1 MAYSKLHESSYDP
14 YYQVQSRT
22 YIYYSRY
29 PALKPAQTNN
39 NGRHLLRRL
48 GMYARL
54 AFVAGSAIV
63 VGGVLP
69 LALSYQLLFK
79 SLISNDCSGCMVI
92 GTRPYFEFDYIVS
105 TMLAVLGFMTPIV
118 VLFLLFRIMRNRV
131 WRHEL
136 FH

>member
-1 MAYSKLHESSYDP
+1 MSRSNLPESSYDP

-29 PALKPAQTNN
+29 PSVKPLKKTYTW
-39 NGRHLLRRL
+39 RHQLRRI

-63 VGGVLP
+63 VGGILP
-69 LALSYQLLFK
+69 LALSYQLFFR
-79 SLISNDCSGCMVI
+79 SLIDNNCSSCMVI
-92 GTRPYFEFDYIVS
+92 GAQPYFEFDYILA
-105 TMLAVLGFMTPIV
+105 TMLAVVGFIIPIL
-118 VLFLLFRIMRNRV
+118 VLYLLIQIMRSRV